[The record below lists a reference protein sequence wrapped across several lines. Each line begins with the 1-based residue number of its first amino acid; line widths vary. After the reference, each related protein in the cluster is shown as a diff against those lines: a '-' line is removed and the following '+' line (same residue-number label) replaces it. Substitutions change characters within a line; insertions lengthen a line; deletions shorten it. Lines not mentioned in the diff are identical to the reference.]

1 MKIGMTLPVTEPG
14 WTREIALEWIR
25 RIEAG
30 PFDSLALGERN
41 AFPTPDIIALMGACA
56 ALTERVKIVASVA
69 VVTLHDPV
77 LLAKQ
82 YATIDL
88 LSGGRLVLGV
98 GTGGRE
104 EDYLAIGAD
113 LSRKRIAGLEQTV
126 DAMRRTW
133 RGEKLR
139 PGVLRPVEPFPV
151 QAGGPKV
158 LAGVLGPRGLANAA
172 GWADGVSGM
181 AVTAS
186 AAEARAAFDQAE
198 RCWREAGRSR
208 RPILNTASWF
218 AVGPGDAP
226 REQVR
231 THLHRYFNW
240 VPEAR
245 DAMAASFGFAGDAE
259 AFRDMLKS
267 MEDAGTDEFLLIPTT
282 LDPEEVDRVADWL
295 AGDRRTA
302 RSPGG
307 PSHTIPA

>member
-14 WTREIALEWIR
+14 WTRRIALEWVR

-30 PFDSLALGERN
+30 PFESLALGERN

-104 EDYLAIGAD
+104 EDYRAIGAD
-113 LSRKRIAGLEQTV
+113 LSRRRIAGLEQSV
-126 DAMRRTW
+126 DAMRRVW

-151 QAGGPKV
+151 QPGGPKI

-172 GWADGVSGM
+172 KWADGISGM
-181 AVTAS
+181 ATTAS
-186 AAEARAAFDQAE
+186 AEEVRAAFDRAE
-198 RCWREAGRSR
+198 RCWREAGRSE
-208 RPILNTASWF
+208 RPILNTATWF
-218 AVGPGDAP
+218 AVGEGGRP
-226 REQVR
+226 REQLR

-245 DAMAASFGFAGDAE
+245 DAMAARFGFAGDPA
-259 AFRDMLKS
+259 AFRDMLES
-267 MEDAGTDEFLLIPTT
+267 MEAAGTDEFLLIPSTI
-282 LDPEEVDRVADWL
+282 DPDEVDRVADWL
-295 AGDRRTA
+295 
-302 RSPGG
+302 S
-307 PSHTIPA
+307 